1 MMTIRNEALANKLM
15 ALNTLLENPRPN
27 DDAWTSDLLNALE
40 MIYQLSLHL
49 DAPVVAASRTKLSI
63 AA

>member
-1 MMTIRNEALANKLM
+1 MMTIRNEVLASKLL
-15 ALNTLLENPRPN
+15 ALNALLENPLPN
-27 DDAWTSDLLNALE
+27 DDAWSSDLLNALE